1 MMMIAV
7 SFSPSPKHS
16 VSVIEYTLLQFDT
29 NLAIDR
35 TPLVPR

>member
-1 MMMIAV
+1 
-7 SFSPSPKHS
+7 